1 MSKGIFKAEALFG
14 GDSGDPRWIVKNS
27 SGEMIVNTIGGDD
40 EENAKLIANACNRY
54 VEDYEPVRVGCT
66 ILVHRHGR
74 VLIGERGEDCQ
85 TAPGLYAFPGGR
97 MDFGENP
104 KQAIVRELFEE
115 TGLVIAE
122 KDVRFLRY
130 CNEYFPEQGK
140 HYVSLVF
147 IIELNEGEPIR
158 KESDKCKGWE
168 WREADHL
175 PKNMFEPC
183 HESIMMGV
191 DIVLGIA

>member
-1 MSKGIFKAEALFG
+1 MSNGIFKAEALFG
-14 GDSGDPRWIVKNS
+14 GGSGDPRWIVKNP
-27 SGEMIVNTIGGDD
+27 SGEMMANTIGGND

-85 TAPGLYAFPGGR
+85 IASRLYAFPGGR
-97 MDFGENP
+97 MDFGETP

-115 TGLVIAE
+115 TSLIVKE
-122 KDVRFLRY
+122 KDISFLRY

-147 IIELNEGEPIR
+147 IIELEEGEPES
-158 KESDKCKGWE
+158 KEPKKCKEWE

-175 PKNMFEPC
+175 PKNMFEPAR
-183 HESIMMGV
+183 ESIMMGA
-191 DIVLGIA
+191 DIILGIA